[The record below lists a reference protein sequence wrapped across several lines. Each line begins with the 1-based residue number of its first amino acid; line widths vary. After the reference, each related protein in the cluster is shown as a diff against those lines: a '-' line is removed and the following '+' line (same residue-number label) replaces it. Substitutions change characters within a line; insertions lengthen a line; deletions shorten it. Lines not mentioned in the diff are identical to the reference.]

1 MIRGH
6 TDARLCVL
14 VSHSSRRT
22 PWWTTRCY
30 RTTTRKKTT
39 TSHAP
44 GEDEDVSRPSS
55 TSTVASL
62 PVFHFIFFL
71 FKWLFLIKRLFCHE
85 YAIHVLC
92 ISSNTEPTSQSARS
106 RFSFSQKK
114 KDIELPFIESGLLWE
129 ATFKKNTEKPGTITN
144 F

>member
-114 KDIELPFIESGLLWE
+114 KRHWI
-129 ATFKKNTEKPGTITN
+129 TFHRIWSIMRSHVKKKHRKTGYDN
-144 F
+144 